1 MEEIVVPPMKPS
13 SPKASSI
20 VKLRIT
26 AAEKIR
32 LSRLGENFG
41 GVSEFI
47 RRAVNHFAGAG
58 VFDNKCQQSSGILQ
72 NGVSWHLSRIGN
84 NLNQLAY
91 VINKANI
98 ANKVNDKLAKEIV
111 RELMYLNI
119 QVNEAIERDLAAKND
134 EHKDDGEK

>member
-1 MEEIVVPPMKPS
+1 MEEIVVPPTKPS
-13 SPKASSI
+13 SPKAGSI

-26 AAEKIR
+26 AAEKIK
-32 LSRLGENFG
+32 LTRLGENFG

-47 RRAVNHFAGAG
+47 RRAVNNFAGAG

-72 NGVSWHLSRIGN
+72 NSVSWHLSRIGN

-134 EHKDDGEK
+134 EQEDDGEK